1 MLHLDDD
8 ISSSICRANWIYRVK
23 ETNPDKLTKGWL
35 VLYKNGLLEFKDDQ
49 SHDWIFLGNGNV
61 KILINGTRQELLF
74 SDQKLEN
81 GFAIVV
87 AEKKYFFKCDS
98 MQEKFFWLIDLG
110 LIIRQI
116 TAKDG
121 NDALNDV
128 FDTDAIYDAQHQLKY
143 VLFCCLLVYWIYP
156 LTYQRLMVTGSS
168 HLPHGRWNKEQAL
181 QNVSPSSIEMFFFA
195 AQRVELSSR
204 VELNASNGDVSVLF
218 LLQVSDAKSN
228 VENHFAPDIA
238 PNVSLICGSGCA
250 SFVVTLLAREIQ
262 QAAGVRLLDVSAL
275 TDSKQYFTDFGLS
288 FLDCISFLPRLVL
301 VFVV

>member
-61 KILINGTRQELLF
+61 KILINDTRQELLF

-143 VLFCCLLVYWIYP
+143 FAFAFYFFKSMLINRLFCTETFLP
-156 LTYQRLMVTGSS
+156 FEFTGSGTS
-168 HLPHGRWNKEQAL
+168 YAIAFRNCSIVRAP
-181 QNVSPSSIEMFFFA
+181 PSYSAVHFFIFI
-195 AQRVELSSR
+195 
-204 VELNASNGDVSVLF
+204 VLY
-218 LLQVSDAKSN
+218 
-228 VENHFAPDIA
+228 P
-238 PNVSLICGSGCA
+238 
-250 SFVVTLLAREIQ
+250 
-262 QAAGVRLLDVSAL
+262 
-275 TDSKQYFTDFGLS
+275 
-288 FLDCISFLPRLVL
+288 
-301 VFVV
+301 

>member
-143 VLFCCLLVYWIYP
+143 VLFCCLLILQIKIKFDKGF
-156 LTYQRLMVTGSS
+156 LTSA
-168 HLPHGRWNKEQAL
+168 LPSFLALRSCVAIATKCEEQAL

-195 AQRVELSSR
+195 AQRR
-204 VELNASNGDVSVLF
+204 SVLF

>member
-1 MLHLDDD
+1 
-8 ISSSICRANWIYRVK
+8 
-23 ETNPDKLTKGWL
+23 
-35 VLYKNGLLEFKDDQ
+35 
-49 SHDWIFLGNGNV
+49 LGNGNV

-143 VLFCCLLVYWIYP
+143 LVY
-156 LTYQRLMVTGSS
+156 GSDS
-168 HLPHGRWNKEQAL
+168 
-181 QNVSPSSIEMFFFA
+181 
-195 AQRVELSSR
+195 
-204 VELNASNGDVSVLF
+204 SVL
-218 LLQVSDAKSN
+218 
-228 VENHFAPDIA
+228 II
-238 PNVSLICGSGCA
+238 LIEKNSVTDSPA
-250 SFVVTLLAREIQ
+250 FVFRQSI
-262 QAAGVRLLDVSAL
+262 AL
-275 TDSKQYFTDFGLS
+275 TGV
-288 FLDCISFLPRLVL
+288 LDISFDVPTSHGLNSVICLMQVL
-301 VFVV
+301 

>member
-49 SHDWIFLGNGNV
+49 SHDWIFLGN
-61 KILINGTRQELLF
+61 
-74 SDQKLEN
+74 
-81 GFAIVV
+81 VV

-143 VLFCCLLVYWIYP
+143 VLFCCL
-156 LTYQRLMVTGSS
+156 
-168 HLPHGRWNKEQAL
+168 
-181 QNVSPSSIEMFFFA
+181 
-195 AQRVELSSR
+195 
-204 VELNASNGDVSVLF
+204 
-218 LLQVSDAKSN
+218 
-228 VENHFAPDIA
+228 
-238 PNVSLICGSGCA
+238 
-250 SFVVTLLAREIQ
+250 VV
-262 QAAGVRLLDVSAL
+262 
-275 TDSKQYFTDFGLS
+275 F
-288 FLDCISFLPRLVL
+288 LVL
-301 VFVV
+301 YFVLANLI